1 MRRRRLPA
9 SEGRKRTRG
18 LEKMAWKLAW
28 KMALWTA
35 ILGIVLMAPGIIG
48 GGIIAH
54 QVGRNIGAALILAG
68 LATGAAFVIAGLL
81 LKDHLEMGERK
92 RQRGTR
98 RGKTA
103 APAAG
108 LRGRKP
114 TNKK

>member
-1 MRRRRLPA
+1 MRRLRLPA

-18 LEKMAWKLAW
+18 LEKMAWK
-28 KMALWTA
+28 MALWTA
-35 ILGIVLMAPGIIG
+35 ILGIVLMALGIIG

-92 RQRGTR
+92 RQRAHDEEKR
-98 RGKTA
+98 L
-103 APAAG
+103 
-108 LRGRKP
+108 LRLLD
-114 TNKK
+114 